1 MNFKAKIVNF
11 SIYAPDWQTTSK
23 TTLLQRVGERQVQL
37 KWR

>member
-1 MNFKAKIVNF
+1 MNFKAIIAQF

-23 TTLLQRVGERQVQL
+23 TTLLQRVRERQVQL